1 MTPASAVRK
10 DANRASLLVSPS
22 RDMLAPP
29 SGQRGTPYA
38 PVAPLNTRPCDSIRL
53 SVWQRNVVGIRFVG
67 RLRPMLGA
75 LSGLPGLLE
84 RGGRDAD
91 DPPQGS
97 HHPGCPRRDCAIAG
111 ANRCPGAAL

>member
-1 MTPASAVRK
+1 MFARIPWVASVQMWTAIRTEVI
-10 DANRASLLVSPS
+10 NRIKVQAWRPKVLNAERALV
-22 RDMLAPP
+22 
-29 SGQRGTPYA
+29 
-38 PVAPLNTRPCDSIRL
+38 
-53 SVWQRNVVGIRFVG
+53 VWWRNVAGIRFVG

-75 LSGLPGLLE
+75 LSGLPSLLD

-111 ANRCPGAAL
+111 ANRSPGAAL